1 MNHNALI
8 MEMTKY
14 YNGQPHRVQHFM
26 KVYAYSKMIGELEGL
41 SDREQDILEVAAI
54 VHDIG
59 IKVSEEKYGDCIGKH
74 QEEEGPA
81 VAQEMLE
88 ELSYD
93 AELTERVCYLVG
105 HHHSYSE
112 DISNILRILM
122 EADFLVNAYEDNMSE
137 NAIISVRNKLFR
149 SDCGTILLNKMF
161 DLEE

>member
-1 MNHNALI
+1 

-74 QEEEGPA
+74 QEEESA
-81 VAQEMLE
+81 ALIE
-88 ELSYD
+88 EFFADSDLPKEFVDRVSYI
-93 AELTERVCYLVG
+93 VS
-105 HHHSYSE
+105 HHHTINGIDGIDYQ
-112 DISNILRILM
+112 IMI
-122 EADFLVNAYEDNMSE
+122 EADYLVNADESNFSE
-137 NAIISVRNKLFR
+137 SNVRNMLEKVFKTETGKFLIQSMYQKR
-149 SDCGTILLNKMF
+149 LNA
-161 DLEE
+161 EE